1 MEKQINKSF
10 AIEEKLDQLEDFL
23 FKVASVLLMFVLVCM
38 ICGIAFTLVALII
51 WALLVFVGVV

>member
-38 ICGIAFTLVALII
+38 IGGVAFTLVALII

>member
-1 MEKQINKSF
+1 MSGLHTIEK
-10 AIEEKLDQLEDFL
+10 KLDQLEDFL

-38 ICGIAFTLVALII
+38 IGGVAFTLVALII